1 MWVIYRSKLSHTQMK
16 DERERERERETE
28 RRAQRAQTDWS
39 TREKGGRYIK
49 AQRTLGWK
57 NTENKIKKHCRK
69 WHLCIH
75 SAALLLIKWVA
86 FQKWKIEVLSQIQAT
101 ELRRTFDSRSLEH
114 GILTCCESRWSL
126 LSSCNCEST
135 FNASPWRRK
144 LPLVSVDAGKRGSL
158 VQWRAANMGKL
169 NM

>member
-16 DERERERERETE
+16 DERERERERQKDGHRE
-28 RRAQRAQTDWS
+28 RRQTEAQ
-39 TREKGGRYIK
+39 EKKEVDIK